1 VTDRVD
7 DIGMRRAF
15 LIWGVAM
22 AVYLLAV
29 FHRSSLGVAGLMA
42 SERFDISATQ
52 LSLFSVL
59 QLVLYAGM
67 QIPVGVLLDRFGA
80 RAMLLTGLA
89 MMSAGQ
95 LLFAFTTSFAAAVG
109 ARAVVG
115 AGDAMIFIS
124 VVRLIGLWFHVRQA
138 SVVTQVTGPVG
149 QLGAVVAAT
158 PLAIALRELG
168 WTTTFAVASSV
179 GIVLM
184 VLTAV
189 VVRSSPYDDDGVVE
203 IRLAALAR
211 SVRWVWGNPGTRLGM
226 WSHFTGQFSMTVF
239 GLLWGVPFLVEGQG
253 LSTGAASNLLV
264 VMVLSGLVSGLAL
277 GAFVARHP
285 YQRSTTVLTV
295 VAAIVLTWTVVLLW
309 PGQAPLWMLV
319 VLVCVMGAGG
329 PASMVGFDLTRSFNP
344 LEAAG
349 RANGIVNVGG
359 FAASLVTLLL
369 VGVVLDLLSSGGV
382 YDLDDFRWAMA
393 VQYLFW
399 LLGAVQIVRFRRK
412 AIAHLHRVH
421 PGAVESLKRGE
432 PFVHP
437 GFHEREGV

>member
-1 VTDRVD
+1 MPRPEVAV
-7 DIGMRRAF
+7 GSRRAW
-15 LIWGVAM
+15 LIWGVAL

-29 FHRSSLGVAGLMA
+29 FHRSSLGVAGLLA

-59 QLVLYAGM
+59 QLFLYAGM

-80 RAMLLTGLA
+80 RVMLLGGLA

-95 LLFAFTTSFAAAVG
+95 LLFAFTTSFPAAVG

-115 AGDAMIFIS
+115 AGDAMVFIS
-124 VVRLIGLWFHVRQA
+124 VVRLIGLWFHTRQA

-149 QLGAVVAAT
+149 QLGAVAAAT

-168 WTTTFAVASSV
+168 WTTTFAVTSSIGV
-179 GIVLM
+179 VLM
-184 VLTAV
+184 VVTALT
-189 VVRSSPYDDDGVVE
+189 VRSSPYADDGVAE

-239 GLLWGVPFLVEGQG
+239 GLLWGVPFLVEGEG
-253 LSTGAASNLLV
+253 LSTDAASNLLV
-264 VMVLSGLVSGLAL
+264 VMVLSGLVSGVAL
-277 GAFVARHP
+277 GSFVARHP
-285 YQRSTTVLTV
+285 FQRSTTVLGV
-295 VAAIVLTWTVVLLW
+295 VAAIVVTWTVVLLW

-319 VLVCVMGAGG
+319 LLVCVMGAGG
-329 PASMVGFDLTRSFNP
+329 PASMVGFDLTRSFHP
-344 LEAAG
+344 TEATG

-369 VGVVLDLLSSGGV
+369 IGVVLDLQSPDGAH
-382 YDLDDFRWAMA
+382 DLGDFRWAMA
-393 VQYLFW
+393 VQYFVW

-412 AIAHLHRVH
+412 AIAHLRRVH
-421 PGAVESLKRGE
+421 PGAVETLKRGE